1 MTIMKKILIKNVRIS
16 SNSRNS
22 SSNIKESMYPDRII
36 PMINSMKGKWNTNR
50 SNMK

>member
-16 SNSRNS
+16 SNSRS